1 MTNIRYG
8 IMGNMVT
15 SEYYSLSRKR
25 GAGQARSRRMVSNVV
40 RGTSRRSKEEQEE
53 GGDCEE

>member
-1 MTNIRYG
+1 
-8 IMGNMVT
+8 MGNMVT